1 MDGLKELTS
10 AERRTALTFADEIAV
25 LAVRSP
31 DQVTKSELYKV
42 VNSVRRR
49 FGFSEQEKLEEILR
63 AIELGAATI
72 ADLTRET
79 SFPAEVVHWG
89 TKLLEEHRLIEF
101 QRLSLTGK
109 GRPSL
114 MIRIVEGK

>member
-1 MDGLKELTS
+1 V
-10 AERRTALTFADEIAV
+10 I
-25 LAVRSP
+25 
-31 DQVTKSELYKV
+31 
-42 VNSVRRR
+42 
-49 FGFSEQEKLEEILR
+49 
-63 AIELGAATI
+63 
-72 ADLTRET
+72 
-79 SFPAEVVHWG
+79 HWG